1 MAMKRSHFNRRD
13 FLTGAL
19 GIVTTAV
26 LGAFSIRHGAAES
39 MLSTPYPDHQVKWVV
54 PYTAGG
60 ATDVISRLICQR
72 LSERLR
78 QSFFVVNMPGA
89 GSTVGTQEVI
99 NSSPDGYTLL
109 LISTANAI
117 NASFDKSL
125 PFDFSKEIVPVSG
138 LARIPLVMVI
148 NNDIPAHTILEFIA
162 YAKSNPIHLSVGS
175 SGVGTSLHLSGE
187 LFKAMTGIDL
197 THVPYKGS
205 APALTDLMSGQ
216 IQVMFDNVTSSAPFV
231 REGKVRAL
239 GVTTR
244 ERSISLPDVPPIS
257 DSLPGYETN
266 SFYGVGAPSGTA
278 SEIVNL
284 LNTEI
289 NLALEDPQ
297 IKKQFEDL
305 GAIPITG
312 NASQF
317 AAMLAAETDRWRKI
331 VEASGAKKD

>member
-1 MAMKRSHFNRRD
+1 
-13 FLTGAL
+13 
-19 GIVTTAV
+19 
-26 LGAFSIRHGAAES
+26 
-39 MLSTPYPDHQVKWVV
+39 VKWVV

-78 QSFFVVNMPGA
+78 QSFFVVNTPGA
-89 GSTVGTQEVI
+89 GSTVGTKEVI
-99 NSSPDGYTLL
+99 DSSPDGYTLL

-117 NASFDKSL
+117 NVSFDKSL

-148 NNDIPAHTILEFIA
+148 NNDIPARTILEFIA
-162 YAKSNPIHLSVGS
+162 YAKSNPGHFSVGS

-187 LFKAMTGIDL
+187 LFKTMTGVDL

-216 IQVMFDNVTSSAPFV
+216 IQVLFDNVTSSAPFV

-257 DSLPGYETN
+257 DSLPGYETS

-278 SEIVNL
+278 SEIVKL

-297 IKKQFEDL
+297 IKRQFKDL

-312 NASQF
+312 TATQF
-317 AAMLAAETDRWRKI
+317 AAMLAAETERWRKI
-331 VEASGAKKD
+331 VEASGTKKD